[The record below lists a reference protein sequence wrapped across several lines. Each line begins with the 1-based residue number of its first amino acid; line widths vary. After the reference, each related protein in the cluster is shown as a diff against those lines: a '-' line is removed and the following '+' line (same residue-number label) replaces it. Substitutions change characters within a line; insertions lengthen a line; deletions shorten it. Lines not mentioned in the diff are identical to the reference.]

1 MRVTPFFSIIVP
13 VYNAESFI
21 GKCIDCVINQCFTD
35 YELIL
40 VNDGSKDNSYDIC
53 ADYAKKDKHIIC
65 IDKENGGPGSARNA
79 GIEACNGKYI
89 AFLDSDD
96 IISEFWL
103 QAYYDAITKFHSDIC
118 YQDLNY
124 FRKEEDIAIKS
135 YDSND
140 SSIIGFENIGEFF
153 TNKWVLFSATC
164 TKCVRSE
171 LVKNNNIKFN
181 RNISICEDFLFTCNI
196 LNVASTVSIT
206 NHCGYYYRIV
216 QGSLSRHKISYE
228 KFIATFKNVTEDC
241 VWGKDTKL
249 NRTLKNFYVS
259 YSIYPLLDYEIY
271 RQLDKEEKHHIYSF
285 FRTHG
290 IRSNRKKSLPL
301 KLLCKTKA
309 CDALFSLYFSII
321 ARMVKS

>member
-1 MRVTPFFSIIVP
+1 MIATPFFSVIVP

-21 GKCIDCVINQCFTD
+21 GKCIDCVISQCFTD

-53 ADYAKKDKHIIC
+53 ADYAKKDNRIIC
-65 IDKENGGPGSARNA
+65 IDKENGGPSSARNA
-79 GIEACNGKYI
+79 GIEASNGKYI

-96 IISEFWL
+96 IVSKFWL

-140 SSIIGFENIGEFF
+140 SCIIGFENIGKFF
-153 TNKWVLFSATC
+153 TNKWVLFSATWS
-164 TKCVRSE
+164 KCVKAE
-171 LVKNNNIKFN
+171 LVKNNKIEFN

-206 NHCGYYYRIV
+206 NHRGYYYRVV
-216 QGSLSRHKISYE
+216 QGSLSRHRISYE
-228 KFIATFKNVTEDC
+228 KFIITFKNVTEDN
-241 VWGKDTKL
+241 VWDNNTKL
-249 NRTLKNFYVS
+249 NRILKNFYGS
-259 YSIYPLLDYEIY
+259 YSVYPLLDYEIY
-271 RQLDKEEKHHIYSF
+271 KQLKKEEKHRIFSF

-290 IRSNRKKSLPL
+290 ISSNRKKCLPL

-309 CDALFSLYFSII
+309 CDALFNIYFNTIS
-321 ARMVKS
+321 RFVKS